1 MGLKNTG
8 RRLSAAAI
16 AAAVVLAVAGCNST
30 AYYQDQAVQRARE
43 FLLEN
48 APELTPLQVAHVR
61 YNKPTLLAENVL
73 GGSRGG
79 WAAISERSQICI
91 TWLIP
96 GCRDAYLVYGVS
108 SQRMYDW
115 FPERLIRKTFTPM
128 ETVRLSA
135 IGAARNYAL
144 ENLYFDLS
152 KHEYNQVR
160 FSDPRILRT
169 DFNLNLNPDGKL
181 TEAQLTRLKTQ
192 TQFSMIWGEDA
203 EAPTVICGIAAENLA
218 GFQVYF
224 GGKIEADVLHRHTVS
239 TDPPAAPKTDAKKP

>member
-16 AAAVVLAVAGCNST
+16 AAAVVLAATGCNST
-30 AYYQDQAVQRARE
+30 AYYQDRAVQRARE

-73 GGSRGG
+73 GGGSGG
-79 WAAISERSQICI
+79 WAAVSERSQICI

-108 SQRMYDW
+108 SNRMYDW
-115 FPERLIRKTFTPM
+115 FPERLIRKTFTPV
-128 ETVRLSA
+128 ETVRLAA

-160 FSDPRILRT
+160 FSDPRIVRT
-169 DFNLNLNPDGKL
+169 DFKLDLNPDGNL
-181 TEAQLTRLKTQ
+181 TEAQLARLEKQ

-203 EAPTVICGIAAENLA
+203 EAPTVICGLA
-218 GFQVYF
+218 QEDLSGFQICF
-224 GGKIEADVLHRHTVS
+224 GGKIEADALRRHTVS
-239 TDPPAAPKTDAKKP
+239 TDPPSAPADATKP